1 MKETVHP
8 SLQMCE
14 QIKRKI
20 HAVLLSS
27 EQKIKKK
34 EKKPTTYT
42 VKNYSHSVEQQQ
54 IQFDFFKISRVNS
67 KKNVQIYDK

>member
-1 MKETVHP
+1 
-8 SLQMCE
+8 MCE
-14 QIKRKI
+14 QIKRN
-20 HAVLLSS
+20 AVLLSS

-34 EKKPTTYT
+34 GKKPTTYT

-67 KKNVQIYDK
+67 KKMSRFKINN

>member
-1 MKETVHP
+1 
-8 SLQMCE
+8 MCE

-34 EKKPTTYT
+34 EKKQPL
-42 VKNYSHSVEQQQ
+42 
-54 IQFDFFKISRVNS
+54 IQYRITATQLNNS
-67 KKNVQIYDK
+67 KFNLTSLKFQELIPRKMSR

>member
-1 MKETVHP
+1 
-8 SLQMCE
+8 MCE

-42 VKNYSHSVEQQQ
+42 VKNNSHSVEQQQ

-67 KKNVQIYDK
+67 KKRSRFMKNN

>member
-1 MKETVHP
+1 
-8 SLQMCE
+8 MCE

-34 EKKPTTYT
+34 EKKTTTYT

-67 KKNVQIYDK
+67 KKMSRFMINN

>member
-1 MKETVHP
+1 
-8 SLQMCE
+8 MCE

-34 EKKPTTYT
+34 EKKT
-42 VKNYSHSVEQQQ
+42 NHLYSIELQPLS
-54 IQFDFFKISRVNS
+54 
-67 KKNVQIYDK
+67 

>member
-1 MKETVHP
+1 
-8 SLQMCE
+8 MCE

-42 VKNYSHSVEQQQ
+42 V
-54 IQFDFFKISRVNS
+54 
-67 KKNVQIYDK
+67 

>member
-1 MKETVHP
+1 
-8 SLQMCE
+8 MCE

-34 EKKPTTYT
+34 EKKTNQ
-42 VKNYSHSVEQQQ
+42 KNQPLKQYRITATQL
-54 IQFDFFKISRVNS
+54 NS
-67 KKNVQIYDK
+67 KFNLTSLKFQELIPRKMSR